1 MIRVSSVTKQY
12 PGNNGTTVTALNNID
27 LDVEQGDFL
36 VITGP
41 SGSGKSTLLYTI
53 GGLLRP
59 TSGEVILGETYVYS
73 LSATERARLRL
84 TKVGFVFQTFNL
96 VPYLTCIENVALP
109 AILSGRPS
117 REALKHAGDLLENLG
132 LGHRLGHKPADI
144 SVGERQR
151 VALSRS
157 LINEPE
163 ILLAD
168 EPTGNLDPDM
178 SLEVMNLF
186 REVNAKGQTVVMVS
200 HDRGLAQMGQKVM
213 SLNNGEIESNEPLRA
228 EVC

>member
-1 MIRVSSVTKQY
+1 MIKLTSVTMQY
-12 PGNNGTTVTALNNID
+12 PGNEGTTVTALKNID
-27 LDVEQGDFL
+27 LDVEKGDFL
-36 VITGP
+36 IVTGP

-59 TSGEVILGETYVYS
+59 TSGEVILGETCVYS
-73 LSATERARLRL
+73 LSAKERARLRL

-96 VPYLTCIENVALP
+96 VPYLTCSENVALP
-109 AILSGRPS
+109 AILTGRPS
-117 REALKHAGDLLENLG
+117 EEALKQADGLLETLG
-132 LGHRLGHKPADI
+132 LGHRLGHKPSDI

-168 EPTGNLDPDM
+168 EPTGNLDPEM

-200 HDRGLAQMGQKVM
+200 HDRDLAQMGQRII
-213 SLNNGEIESNEPLRA
+213 SLNSGEIESNGRLHA